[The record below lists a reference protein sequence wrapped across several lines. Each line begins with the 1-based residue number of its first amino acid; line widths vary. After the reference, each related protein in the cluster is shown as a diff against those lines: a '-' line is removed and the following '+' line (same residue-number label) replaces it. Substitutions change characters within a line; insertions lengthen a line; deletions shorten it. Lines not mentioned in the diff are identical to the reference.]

1 MQSSFSLHHP
11 VEHYSNA
18 QFQTTEE
25 RQARTVE
32 SFVILVFHTVPTHKR
47 SNLWHGRLR
56 VLESVTHRTK
66 ADASVIKL
74 RRPDVTVLLSILFTR
89 QGVTLKKTVTASAIS
104 SGAVTEILH
113 GWVS

>member
-1 MQSSFSLHHP
+1 MQSSFSFHHP

-18 QFQTTEE
+18 QFQTTEVL
-25 RQARTVE
+25 QARTVE

-56 VLESVTHRTK
+56 VLDSVTHRTK

-74 RRPDVTVLLSILFTR
+74 RRPDVTVLLSILFTM
-89 QGVTLKKTVTASAIS
+89 QGVTLKKTVTTSAIN